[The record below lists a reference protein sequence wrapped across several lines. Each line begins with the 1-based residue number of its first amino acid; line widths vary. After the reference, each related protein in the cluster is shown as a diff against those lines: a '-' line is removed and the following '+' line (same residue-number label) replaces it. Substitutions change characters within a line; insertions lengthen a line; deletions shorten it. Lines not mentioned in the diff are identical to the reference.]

1 MQILL
6 TVSET
11 FRGHTLVALSA
22 SGHQRVTHRTVVVGR
37 ASVTLAPGQS
47 RSVTVS
53 LNSMGKTLLR
63 LHGKLLVKVTVTQ
76 GSSVLKTAKLT
87 LHQPAKKHKR

>member
-11 FRGHTLVALSA
+11 LRGHTVVALSA
-22 SGHQRVTHRTVVVGR
+22 SGHRRVAHKTLLVGR

-53 LNSMGKTLLR
+53 LNSTGKTLLV

-76 GSSVLKTAKLT
+76 GSSVLKAAKLM
-87 LHQPAKKHKR
+87 LHLPAKKHH